1 MEKTM
6 FWIATIGL
14 ALSWMLIKLGI
25 MSATA
30 SFLTIALKL
39 ALTLMVIGFLISA
52 WVWFRRK
59 S

>member
-1 MEKTM
+1 M